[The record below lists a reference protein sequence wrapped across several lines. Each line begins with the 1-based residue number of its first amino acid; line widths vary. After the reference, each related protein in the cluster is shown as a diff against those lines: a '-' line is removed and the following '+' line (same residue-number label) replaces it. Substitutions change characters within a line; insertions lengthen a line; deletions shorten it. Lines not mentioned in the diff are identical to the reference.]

1 MADPPGRP
9 GPLPGG
15 YLAEFGEPPGYLDFA
30 RVGPPSRRVV
40 TALASAARQVHTAQ
54 PGALDQLDAGPAA
67 ARQRAARLLGTCLD
81 QVTLVPSTSAGLFA
95 VSLGLPAGNVVVP
108 AGEFPANRYP
118 WIRAAA
124 VRGGEVR
131 WLVAPDGR
139 VTADRVAELVDRRTT
154 AVVVSLVDH
163 HTGFRPNL
171 DTLREAA
178 GDALLVVD
186 AIQGLGAVRTT
197 LEPADVLVSGGQT
210 WLRAGFGSALLACS
224 ARALDRLQPVLS
236 GWTGVEDTFEL
247 AHPSPQPTLGGA
259 ERFSLTVFNPFAASA
274 LAAALELV
282 EETGVAAIEAA
293 IAHRVRALELA
304 VRWAG
309 AEVLAPWRTPAE
321 RAGILSF
328 RVPGWDP
335 AELVARLAAAG
346 LVVSERGGWVRLA
359 PHATTPVEVADRLA
373 EAVAPSP
380 SPG

>member
-1 MADPPGRP
+1 MPAA
-9 GPLPGG
+9 
-15 YLAEFGEPPGYLDFA
+15 YLDEFAEPPGYLDFA

-40 TALASAARQVHTAQ
+40 AALTRAAGEVHAAR
-54 PGALDQLDAGPAA
+54 PGTIDGLDAGTAA
-67 ARQRAARLLGTCLD
+67 ARRNAARLLGTCLD

-95 VSLGLPAGNVVVP
+95 VALGLPAGNVVVP

-118 WIRAAA
+118 WARAAA

-131 WLVAPDGR
+131 WLAVPDGR

-163 HTGFRPNL
+163 QTGFRPNL
-171 DTLREAA
+171 DALREAA

-186 AIQGLGAVRTT
+186 AVQGLGAVRVV
-197 LEPADVLVSGGQT
+197 LDPADVLVAGGQK
-210 WLRAGFGSALLACS
+210 WLRAGFGCALLACS

-236 GWTGVEDTFEL
+236 GWTGVEAAFEL
-247 AHPSPQPTLGGA
+247 THPTPQPALAGA
-259 ERFSLTVFNPFAASA
+259 ERFSLTVFDPFAGSA
-274 LAAALELV
+274 MAAALELV
-282 EETGVAAIEAA
+282 EEAGIGAIEAA
-293 IAHRVRALELA
+293 IVHRVRALELA

-335 AELVARLAAAG
+335 ADLVPHLADAG
-346 LVVSERGGWVRLA
+346 LVVSGRGGWVRLA
-359 PHATTPVEVADRLA
+359 PHATTPLEVADWLA
-373 EAVAPSP
+373 DAVAPSP
-380 SPG
+380 SPS

>member
-1 MADPPGRP
+1 M
-9 GPLPGG
+9 PGG

-40 TALASAARQVHTAQ
+40 AALAAAAGRVHAAQ
-54 PGALDQLDAGPAA
+54 PGTLDQMDAGTAA

-81 QVTLVPSTSAGLFA
+81 QVTLIPSTSAGLFA
-95 VSLGLPAGNVVVP
+95 AALGLPAGNVVVP

-118 WIRAAA
+118 WVRAVA

-131 WLVAPDGR
+131 WLAAPDGR
-139 VTADRVAELVDRRTT
+139 VTADRVAELVDRQTT
-154 AVVVSLVDH
+154 AVVVSQVDH
-163 HTGFRPNL
+163 QTGFRPNL

-197 LEPADVLVSGGQT
+197 LEPADVLVSGGQK

-247 AHPSPQPTLGGA
+247 AHPTPQPALAGA

-282 EETGVAAIEAA
+282 EETGIAAIEAA

-359 PHATTPVEVADRLA
+359 PHATTPVEVADWLA
-373 EAVAPSP
+373 DAVAPSP
-380 SPG
+380 SAG